1 MIFFVIFQKVTKITV
16 LYFTS
21 RRRYIAETAST
32 TKVSIFGIY
41 ICQCTIRIDAY
52 CICAIFFKTRPCWCI
67 KQRVL
72 NIFLG
77 LHPHPYVVYVISDCA
92 DWSVH

>member
-32 TKVSIFGIY
+32 TKVSIFGLY
-41 ICQCTIRIDAY
+41 ICVSVRYVLLLIAY
-52 CICAIFFKTRPCWCI
+52 AQFSLKHTHAGVSSKEF
-67 KQRVL
+67 
-72 NIFLG
+72 
-77 LHPHPYVVYVISDCA
+77 
-92 DWSVH
+92 